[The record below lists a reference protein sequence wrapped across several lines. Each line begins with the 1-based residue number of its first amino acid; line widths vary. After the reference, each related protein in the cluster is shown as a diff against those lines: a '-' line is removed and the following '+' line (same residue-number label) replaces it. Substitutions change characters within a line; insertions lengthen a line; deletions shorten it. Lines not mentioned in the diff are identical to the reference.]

1 VEALEGLRALMVQAG
16 NTALPSEAAPSICTV
31 MPVMKAA
38 PGLSR
43 KTMAALISASVAR
56 RRSGTCW
63 RSCGIRALT
72 APP

>member
-1 VEALEGLRALMVQAG
+1 MVQAG
-16 NTALPSEAAPSICTV
+16 ERRCCPARRPSICTV

-43 KTMAALISASVAR
+43 KTMAALISDSVAR

-63 RSCGIRALT
+63 RSLRDHGALT